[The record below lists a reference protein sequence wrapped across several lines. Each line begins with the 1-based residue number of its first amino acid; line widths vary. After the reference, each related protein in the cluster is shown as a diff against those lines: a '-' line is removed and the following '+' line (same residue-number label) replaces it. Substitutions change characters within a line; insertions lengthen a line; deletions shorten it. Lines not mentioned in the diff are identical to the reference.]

1 MILNP
6 EQRVIERVT
15 WRWIS
20 KDIDRTDIPRKK
32 GFQRDRAEQCVVEI
46 IGWPWLRGVQGLRL
60 IVNKKERTS
69 SSDWSPRRILPQV
82 KIDQERLMLLSYDQ
96 TEEGGGWR

>member
-6 EQRVIERVT
+6 EQRVIERVNLAV
-15 WRWIS
+15 
-20 KDIDRTDIPRKK
+20 DIKGYRQDGHRKK